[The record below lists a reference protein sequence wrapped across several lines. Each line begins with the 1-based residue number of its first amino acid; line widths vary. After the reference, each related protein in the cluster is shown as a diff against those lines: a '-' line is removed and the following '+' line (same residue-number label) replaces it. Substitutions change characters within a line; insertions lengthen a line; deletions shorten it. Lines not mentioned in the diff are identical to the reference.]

1 MEWSNLRYDQDL
13 AYQESLLQDILK
25 QTTPKPEEP
34 DKKLTMAELR
44 EKRIQAFSGKKT
56 STINNGHCL
65 DSIYTYCRNVFGLFD
80 RGFTQWRSTVDPGQL
95 GHVSL

>member
-1 MEWSNLRYDQDL
+1 MEWSNLRDDQDL

-25 QTTPKPEEP
+25 QTLKQTIPKPEPEEP

-56 STINNGHCL
+56 STINNGH
-65 DSIYTYCRNVFGLFD
+65 
-80 RGFTQWRSTVDPGQL
+80 
-95 GHVSL
+95 